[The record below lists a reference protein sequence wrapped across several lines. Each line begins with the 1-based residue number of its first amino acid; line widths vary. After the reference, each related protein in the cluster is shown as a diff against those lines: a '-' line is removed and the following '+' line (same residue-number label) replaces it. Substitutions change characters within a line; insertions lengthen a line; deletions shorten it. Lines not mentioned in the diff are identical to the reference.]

1 MSPKERVV
9 KGATLLDEMEPGWY
23 QKIDLVTLNL
33 RNCFSCVIGQ
43 VYGEYTE
50 NNLTRLGLDF
60 SRDTDFGFDVSYDDD
75 VPAQDSCY
83 YTLTSLW
90 KNEILQR
97 REKDLS

>member
-9 KGATLLDEMEPGWY
+9 KGAALLDEMEPGWY

-33 RNCFSCVIGQ
+33 RNCFSCIN
-43 VYGEYTE
+43 GEYTE
-50 NNLTRLGLDF
+50 NTLRCLGLDF
-60 SRDTDFGFDVSYDDD
+60 SSDADFGFDIIYSDEDE
-75 VPAQDSCY
+75 ANSCY

-90 KNEILQR
+90 ENEILQR

>member
-1 MSPKERVV
+1 MTVQERVC
-9 KGATLLDEMEPGWY
+9 KGASLLDEIEPGWY

-43 VYGEYTE
+43 VFGEYRE
-50 NNLTRLGLDF
+50 NNLKRLGLDF
-60 SRDTDFGFDVSYDDD
+60 ARDSDFGFDIFYGDEI
-75 VPAQDSCY
+75 PEQDSCY

-90 KNEILQR
+90 ENEILQR